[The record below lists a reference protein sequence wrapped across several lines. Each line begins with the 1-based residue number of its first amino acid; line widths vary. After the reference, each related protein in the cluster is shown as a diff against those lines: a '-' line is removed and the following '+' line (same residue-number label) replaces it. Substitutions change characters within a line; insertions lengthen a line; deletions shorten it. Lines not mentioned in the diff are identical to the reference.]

1 MNRRDF
7 LKSCALAAGGAVMSS
22 SIVKAAGLALSNK
35 TLKMRVG
42 PALPNIV
49 FIMADDMGYGDLSC
63 LNPGSKIPTPN
74 MDRVAA
80 GGMTFTDAHSSA
92 SICTPSR
99 YGVLTGRYCWRSSHA
114 NGGALNGTDKL
125 FMDTNR
131 MTVASLLKKHG
142 YETACVGKWH
152 LGLTNTAPVDFDN
165 PPITPGPNE
174 FGFDYWFGIPASL
187 DFEPYLYIENG
198 FPTAPLTGTTPGS
211 GGAAFYRAG
220 RIAPDFKHE
229 EVLPK
234 ITEKSIEFIERH
246 QKEQPD
252 KPFFLYFPMT
262 APHTPWMPLDSNY
275 QRSRAG
281 VYGDFVTLVDWSVG
295 QIMKTLE
302 RYNLAENTLV
312 IVTSDNGAYEA
323 TIGNYNNGVSTGT
336 PNFGHEANYIYRG
349 QKSDVWDGGH
359 RIPFLARWPR
369 VVSAGSTSDKTI
381 CLLDLM
387 ATCAAIVGEEL
398 PNNAGEDSFSYLPY
412 LQGKTHTGPVREA
425 VVHHSVN
432 AMFAIRKGKWKFID
446 GTGSGGWSTGGDS
459 LPGQIYDMSTDPEE
473 QNNLYNSRQ
482 DIVTELKTLLELYKS
497 QGYSRPM

>member
-7 LKSCALAAGGAVMSS
+7 LKSCALAAGGAVLSN
-22 SIVKAAGLALSNK
+22 SIVKAAGLAFSNN
-35 TLKMRVG
+35 TLKMRIG

-63 LNPGSKIPTPN
+63 LNPESKIPTPN

-99 YGVLTGRYCWRSSHA
+99 YGILTGRYCWRTWHK
-114 NGGALNGTDKL
+114 NGGALSATSKL
-125 FMDTNR
+125 LIDTNR

-152 LGLTNTAPVDFDN
+152 LGLTDSEPADFDN
-165 PPITPGPNE
+165 PLRPGPNE
-174 FGFDYWFGIPASL
+174 LGFDYWFGLPMSPSK
-187 DFEPYLYIENG
+187 EPYVYIENG
-198 FPTAPLTGTTPGS
+198 VTTAPPTGWIDSSERP
-211 GGAAFYRAG
+211 ALYQAG

-229 EVLPK
+229 EVMPK
-234 ITEKSIEFIERH
+234 ITQKSIEFIERH
-246 QKEQPD
+246 QKQQPN

-262 APHTPWMPLDSNY
+262 APHLPWIPLDFNY

-302 RYNLAENTLV
+302 RHNLVENTLL
-312 IVTSDNGAYEA
+312 IVTSDNGSREDY
-323 TIGNYNNGVSTGT
+323 IGDYNNGVSTGT

-349 QKSDVWDGGH
+349 QKGDAWDGGH
-359 RIPFLARWPR
+359 RIPFIARWPR
-369 VVSAGSTSDKTI
+369 VVSEGSISDKTV
-381 CLLDLM
+381 CLMDLM
-387 ATCAAIVGEEL
+387 ATCAAIVGEKL

-432 AMFAIRKGKWKFID
+432 AMYAIRKGKWKFID

-459 LPGQIYDMSTDPEE
+459 LPGQLYDMETDPEE